1 MKWLERLWDGFT
13 SGLIV
18 GIGLTGVLVTALAL
32 WANRCLPGQA
42 DLVID
47 GRDIAPLRCTVDYP
61 ALTLWSP
68 SQPGYAL
75 HLVEERHHGWRAE
88 LVRPTGVTA
97 LPVEGC
103 DTLDV
108 RMRQPG
114 TEYAE
119 GKLVVEC
126 DGVAGRVNLEV
137 CK

>member
-1 MKWLERLWDGFT
+1 MNWLEQLWDGFT

-42 DLVID
+42 ELVID
-47 GRDIAPLRCTVDYP
+47 GRDIAPLRCTYDDRTF
-61 ALTLWSP
+61 TLWSP

-75 HLVEERHHGWRAE
+75 HLVGHRHGWRAE
-88 LVRPTGVTA
+88 LVRPTGVMM

-108 RMRQPG
+108 RATQPG
-114 TEYAE
+114 TEDAS
-119 GKLVVEC
+119 GKAV
-126 DGVAGRVNLEV
+126 VNLGD